1 MYLSHFM
8 ITITD
13 FPNLVLIKI
22 QNIMYN
28 EMGNFVY
35 AIVDCVCIETLNL
48 PLELQMDSCE
58 KNGTS

>member
-1 MYLSHFM
+1 M
-8 ITITD
+8 ITFKD

-22 QNIMYN
+22 QSIMYN

-35 AIVDCVCIETLNL
+35 GIVDCVCIETLNL

>member
-1 MYLSHFM
+1 M
-8 ITITD
+8 ITFKD

-28 EMGNFVY
+28 ELGNFVY

-48 PLELQMDSCE
+48 LKLQMDSCE

>member
-1 MYLSHFM
+1 M
-8 ITITD
+8 ITFKD

-22 QNIMYN
+22 QSIMDN

-35 AIVDCVCIETLNL
+35 AIVDCVCIETLNF
-48 PLELQMDSCE
+48 PLELQMDSSE